1 MPKMFHEIYFFFQ
14 DEKWR
19 EIYADMHKNSF
30 SFDLDKPI
38 TEEDLTD
45 LKPHE
50 HLKHGLHKK

>member
-1 MPKMFHEIYFFFQ
+1 MFHEIYFFFQ